1 MCEFG
6 RRETGREWNGVS
18 GCLIYSVLAVCQRLD
33 LMVRMDKPETC
44 AKRQRQPEIQ
54 NGAATARRQMV

>member
-1 MCEFG
+1 MQG
-6 RRETGREWNGVS
+6 GVS